1 LDWIYLYTAS
11 GERVA
16 TLMPSSQPV
25 IRWTDRDLGQRVLSE
40 HVQVG
45 SVGAPGA
52 TFSTKR
58 YVWAGGR
65 LLASDG
71 PDGVRHYHPDQL
83 GNLRLATDSAGIV
96 AFGMGFLPFG
106 EPTDPID
113 SSEIHHFT
121 GHERDHPTGLDYMH
135 ARFYSQ
141 NQGRFLSVDSWRGA
155 PGTPQSL
162 NRYAYALGSPIRFVD
177 PDGRQPVEG
186 SPLGRSVAGAVD
198 SLGWTSDPT
207 TLQGI
212 ARLSDGGGKMVFG
225 TLGLVGSVGAVT
237 SGRKLGFAT
246 GAWSFNTV
254 ISGSEN
260 IALGLHEVF
269 PSVFGDPRI
278 PSPFDLSGLF
288 RRRSTPMTFEAGGVI
303 HGGYGETVE
312 VTEAAPQLP
321 LRPLLSPGVEVPDEL
336 RELAGGAQSQS
347 GTTTIAAGTSTV
359 CNQQS
364 CFRIGVVGES
374 LEEISQ
380 EARRI
385 TEEILAIGGLNE
397 LLEGACQLN
406 GGMVCALGGGGG
418 GGSNPWQVI
427 YHY

>member
-1 LDWIYLYTAS
+1 GGLDWIYLYTAS

-83 GNLRLATDSAGIV
+83 GNLRLATDSAGVV

-106 EPTDPID
+106 EPADSID

-141 NQGRFLSVDSWRGA
+141 NQGRFLSVDQLRGT
-155 PGTPQSL
+155 PSSPQSL
-162 NRYAYALGSPIRFVD
+162 NRYAYALGSPLGQVD
-177 PDGRQPVEG
+177 PDGRESVGIMLDNDIRDFLDGRITEQQYLDRIQGRGMVALPFIVLAIPGAPAVVTGPLGQRALLYLAVEG
-186 SPLGRSVAGAVD
+186 SPGAVAGFNGYYFDSVLNGRSPTVQGGIAAGVAGAAPGLLTPGTGPGELAAQAVV
-198 SLGWTSDPT
+198 
-207 TLQGI
+207 GI
-212 ARLSDGGGKMVFG
+212 AAGEVADSMFDG
-225 TLGLVGSVGAVT
+225 T
-237 SGRKLGFAT
+237 SSA
-246 GAWSFNTV
+246 ADDADEQSNQENT
-254 ISGSEN
+254 
-260 IALGLHEVF
+260 
-269 PSVFGDPRI
+269 
-278 PSPFDLSGLF
+278 
-288 RRRSTPMTFEAGGVI
+288 
-303 HGGYGETVE
+303 YGETI
-312 VTEAAPQLP
+312 T
-321 LRPLLSPGVEVPDEL
+321 
-336 RELAGGAQSQS
+336 
-347 GTTTIAAGTSTV
+347 
-359 CNQQS
+359 
-364 CFRIGVVGES
+364 VVGEDPGIVYAS
-374 LEEISQ
+374 QELVCNPAGCFQVTISGADLEEVSRQ
-380 EARRI
+380 ARRI
-385 TEEILAIGGLNE
+385 AEEAQVVGGLNE
-397 LLEGACQLN
+397 LLQGACQLN
-406 GGMVCALGGGGG
+406 GGMVCALHSGGGGG
-418 GGSNPWQVI
+418 GRTQPWHVV